1 MPHPT
6 QSDPHDLL
14 RQAIAAYQLPGV
26 ALTPDQ
32 VSVGAHCLSEAIPGL
47 LEVLRHGW
55 GVVTITVNKGKL
67 NKVEWL
73 QSRFY

>member
-1 MPHPT
+1 V
-6 QSDPHDLL
+6 
-14 RQAIAAYQLPGV
+14 R
-26 ALTPDQ
+26 
-32 VSVGAHCLSEAIPGL
+32 VGAHCLSEAIPGL

-55 GVVTITVNKGKL
+55 GVVTITVNKGRL